1 MPSNAREKRLAKA
14 EKLEQ
19 ESKRMEAIAREYR
32 AKALAEKRAVAAFD
46 AAEKRRIVDELRYE
60 IGSWVIE
67 SLQAKI
73 SFRAAII
80 KHLSSLPASKGEKL
94 LTAFN
99 ELWPEQEKTQE
110 LMPETTQQGADSAP
124 L

>member
-1 MPSNAREKRLAKA
+1 
-14 EKLEQ
+14 
-19 ESKRMEAIAREYR
+19 MEAIAREYR

-73 SFRAAII
+73 SLRSAII

-99 ELWPEQEKTQE
+99 ELWPEQEKNQE

>member
-1 MPSNAREKRLAKA
+1 
-14 EKLEQ
+14 
-19 ESKRMEAIAREYR
+19 MEAIAKEYK

-60 IGSWVIE
+60 IGSWIIQ

-73 SFRAAII
+73 SLRTAII
-80 KHLSSLPASKGEKL
+80 KHLSSLPLNKGVRL
-94 LTAFN
+94 LSAFN
-99 ELWPEQEKTQE
+99 ELWPEQDKIHE

>member
-1 MPSNAREKRLAKA
+1 
-14 EKLEQ
+14 
-19 ESKRMEAIAREYR
+19 MEAIAKEFR

-60 IGSWVIE
+60 IGSWIIQ
-67 SLQAKI
+67 SLQAKV
-73 SFRAAII
+73 SLRAAII
-80 KHLSSLPASKGEKL
+80 KHLSSLPPSKGGEL
-94 LTAFN
+94 LSAFN
-99 ELWPEQEKTQE
+99 ELWPEQDKIQE